1 MTEKTRKQD
10 RELPTKE
17 KEEKTHVAAA
27 VLWKRFCVEKQ
38 WGDTTAAME
47 GVVKDLR
54 LEAMNLW

>member
-1 MTEKTRKQD
+1 M
-10 RELPTKE
+10 KE

>member
-1 MTEKTRKQD
+1 LKAG
-10 RELPTKE
+10 LGAGLVP
-17 KEEKTHVAAA
+17 VAAA